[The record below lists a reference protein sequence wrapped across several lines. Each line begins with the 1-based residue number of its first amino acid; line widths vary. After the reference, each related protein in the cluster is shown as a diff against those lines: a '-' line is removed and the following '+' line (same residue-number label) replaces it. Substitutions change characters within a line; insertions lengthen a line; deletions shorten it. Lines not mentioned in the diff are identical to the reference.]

1 MATKQQEQ
9 QEEVEEQQPEQN
21 GNGSSLHI
29 NVEEDLIVIEL
40 PRDGNEADTLSRLSQ
55 FVDGM

>member
-9 QEEVEEQQPEQN
+9 QDDVEEQQPEQN
-21 GNGSSLHI
+21 GGGSLHV
-29 NVEEDLIVIEL
+29 NVEDDLIVIEL